1 MMISTVL
8 LQAKTQA
15 AITVRA
21 PKNVRLVELIN
32 KVERENAPPP
42 IKPKPVQPPTPTTA
56 KPPSPPDN
64 RNAAPQSGD
73 LPDPPPDIRRKP
85 STSGRLAAPGVSPS
99 PKPGYARTS
108 SSHRPNIPPPPPP
121 PPQYLENS
129 ATAGRDANQDSALP
143 PPPPSPPAM
152 NGAVQSGGDLDEVD
166 VMPPPPIIRPSAKR
180 GTDTRT
186 DHSFCTFCHIVVN
199 GSVMNS

>member
-1 MMISTVL
+1 MLSSTVL
-8 LQAKTQA
+8 LQAKTQT

-42 IKPKPVQPPTPTTA
+42 IKPKPGQPPTPTSA
-56 KPPSPPDN
+56 KPPSLPDK
-64 RNAAPQSGD
+64 RNAAPQSGE
-73 LPDPPPDIRRKP
+73 LPDPPQDIRRKP
-85 STSGRLAAPGVSPS
+85 STASTSGRLAAPGVS

-108 SSHRPNIPPPPPP
+108 SSHRPSIPPPPPP
-121 PPQYLENS
+121 PPQSLENS
-129 ATAGRDANQDSALP
+129 ATAGRDVNRDSALP

-152 NGAVQSGGDLDEVD
+152 NGAVQSGGGLEEMD

-186 DHSFCTFCHIVVN
+186 DHSFCTFWLTVN
-199 GSVMNS
+199 RTVIN